1 MSIKCES
8 NFIQSSSASACSQE
22 QEVYVRL
29 VGESTES
36 RTPIH
41 LIAVIDVSGSMDEER
56 RLENVK
62 HTLRTVLDFMTP
74 LDMISLATFSVGAKT
89 IIKQQL
95 ATTEGIAHAR
105 AQIDA
110 LRTEGNTNL
119 SAGILAGLQCLD
131 DVSAASSTVV
141 RKQVMLLL
149 TDGEANA
156 GLVEPSQLTTIVK
169 HGIQANPLLT
179 ITAIGYGANH
189 NSSLLV
195 GIQQVGN
202 GFYSVVNNLEDVAA
216 TFGEVFGSMTT
227 TVAQN
232 VKVRG
237 PTGSSVFGGYLMDGS
252 SAVVGDI
259 GAGAEVSFI
268 MKVPASCNLLSVSF
282 YDCLAMAYGALRVE
296 IEVARAEDVEAVR
309 LYKLR
314 QDVSAFLKDVA
325 SQTKILAEELVM
337 RCLSDDGLEGMLKR
351 DLQAVINR
359 LGLHRRVTAMESAE
373 MAQNATYYRCA
384 RGVHTQTQYAPG
396 DLLPPPFINIFSSPL
411 AAQVSGCVS
420 RNITASAS
428 ASSSAE
434 DPIHN
439 LSAYSELLNAQ
450 MEQID

>member
-1 MSIKCES
+1 
-8 NFIQSSSASACSQE
+8 
-22 QEVYVRL
+22 
-29 VGESTES
+29 
-36 RTPIH
+36 
-41 LIAVIDVSGSMDEER
+41 MDEER

-74 LDMISLATFSVGAKT
+74 ADMLSLATFSVGAKT
-89 IIKQQL
+89 ILKQQP
-95 ATTEGIAHAR
+95 ATAEGIAHAR
-105 AQIDA
+105 AKIDA
-110 LRTEGNTNL
+110 LHTEGNTNL

-131 DVSAASSTVV
+131 DAPSTSSPGA

-156 GLVEPSQLTTIVK
+156 GLTEPSQLTTIVK
-169 HGIQANPLLT
+169 QGIQANPMLT
-179 ITAIGYGANH
+179 ITAIGYGASH
-189 NSSLLV
+189 NSALLV

-237 PTGSSVFGGYLMDGS
+237 PNGSSVVGGYTMDGS
-252 SAVVGDI
+252 SVVLGDI
-259 GAGAEVSFI
+259 GAGAEVAFI
-268 MKVPASCNLLSVSF
+268 MKVPDGTSVLSVSF

-296 IEVARAEDVEAVR
+296 VGVEQAEHAEPVR
-309 LYKLR
+309 LYRLR

-325 SQTKILAEELVM
+325 AQTKEKAGELVA

-351 DLQAVINR
+351 DLQAVIHR
-359 LGLHRRVTAMESAE
+359 LSHRRGVTAMESAE
-373 MAQNATYYRCA
+373 MAQNAMYYRSA

-396 DLLPPPFINIFSSPL
+396 DLLPPPLINIFSSPL
-411 AAQVSGCVS
+411 AAHVSGCVS
-420 RNITASAS
+420 RNIT
-428 ASSSAE
+428 SSISGVDE

-439 LSAYSELLNAQ
+439 LSVFSQILNQQ
-450 MEQID
+450 MEDVD